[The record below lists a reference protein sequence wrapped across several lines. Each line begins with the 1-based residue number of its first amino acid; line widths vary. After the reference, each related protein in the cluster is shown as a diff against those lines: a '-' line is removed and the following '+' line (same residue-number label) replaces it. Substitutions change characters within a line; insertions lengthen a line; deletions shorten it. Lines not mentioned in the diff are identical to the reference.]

1 MVNGLQFG
9 IVGFCPPLQG
19 AAIVKED
26 EALGFDIRYFGENTS
41 YSSDPFA
48 ELRDAARVTSRIR
61 LAVGATN
68 FVIRHP
74 AVIANAAAGLQLAS
88 AGRAICGVGTGDSA
102 LGVIGR
108 RPQRLAEFAAD
119 AELLRGYLSGETV
132 QTGDWDSRI
141 EWLSGIDY
149 TPVPLEI
156 MCSGP
161 KAIGVAARL
170 ADRVTLTVGAA
181 PERLAWALDVL
192 DEGLAHAGRTRAD
205 VEIGAYIG
213 VVVDDDPARA
223 TERLRVRVKG
233 IAHMA
238 SLPGVDLAVQP
249 ERLRTVTRRL
259 RAAYDYRHHNV
270 EEGNPLGHLIEP
282 EFAAWFGIGGSPAY
296 VVDRLGQ
303 LAEAGLSYVF
313 VAGMVGAERERF
325 AADVIPQLSPRA
337 AG

>member
-1 MVNGLQFG
+1 M
-9 IVGFCPPLQG
+9 
-19 AAIVKED
+19 
-26 EALGFDIRYFGENTS
+26 
-41 YSSDPFA
+41 
-48 ELRDAARVTSRIR
+48 
-61 LAVGATN
+61 
-68 FVIRHP
+68 
-74 AVIANAAAGLQLAS
+74 
-88 AGRAICGVGTGDSA
+88 GTGDSA
-102 LGVIGR
+102 LGVVGR

-119 AELLRGYLSGETV
+119 AELLRRYLRARRSEPGTGTAGSSGSSGST
-132 QTGDWDSRI
+132 TRRSR
-141 EWLSGIDY
+141 SRSCA
-149 TPVPLEI
+149 VV
-156 MCSGP
+156 P

-181 PERLAWALDVL
+181 PERSAWALDVL
-192 DEGLAHAGRTRAD
+192 DEALAEAGRSRAD

-238 SLPGVDLAVQP
+238 SLPGVDLATSP
-249 ERLRTVTRRL
+249 RRLRTVTRRL

-270 EEGNPLGHLIEP
+270 EEGNPLGQLIEP
-282 EFAAWFGIGGSPAY
+282 EFAAWFGIGGSPTY

-313 VAGMVGAERERF
+313 VAGMSGAERERF
-325 AADVIPQLSPRA
+325 AADVMPQLSARA